1 MKTAGLLIAGG
12 RSSRYGKQKLFET
25 YKNEPL
31 FMKSV
36 RAMRE
41 AGIDDVYVIT
51 NKDLASHFQDIS
63 IICEQTPFEGPLYAL
78 YEGMTRLSTSG
89 FSHFQV
95 LAGDLPEIDASMV
108 KYLLNTATAH
118 EFSDILLPEHLG
130 RLQPLHGLYHRRCL
144 PLIENLLPT
153 TRKMSGLYEQAVTRT
168 VPFADDSR
176 YFININRQTDWRE

>member
-1 MKTAGLLIAGG
+1 MKVAGLLLAGG

-36 RAMRE
+36 RAMCE
-41 AGIDDVYVIT
+41 AGIDDVYVVT
-51 NKDLASHFQDIS
+51 NKELVSDFHTLPT
-63 IICEQTPFEGPLYAL
+63 ICEQTPFEGPLYAL
-78 YEGMTRLSTSG
+78 FEGMTRLKESG

-108 KYLLNTATAH
+108 KYLMKTATAH
-118 EFSDILLPEHLG
+118 DDSDIFLPEHLG

-144 PLIENLLPT
+144 P
-153 TRKMSGLYEQAVTRT
+153 
-168 VPFADDSR
+168 
-176 YFININRQTDWRE
+176 